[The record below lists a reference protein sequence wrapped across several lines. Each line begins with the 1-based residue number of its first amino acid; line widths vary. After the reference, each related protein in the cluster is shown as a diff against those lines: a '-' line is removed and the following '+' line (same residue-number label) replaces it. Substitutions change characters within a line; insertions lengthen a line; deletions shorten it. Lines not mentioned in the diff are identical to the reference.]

1 MKLDEHEVNEIALE
15 SRLVLTEQELSG
27 AVRYIN
33 NFLDM
38 LDRFKELDLQDVE
51 PFSFAEALE
60 CPLRPDTIIS
70 FPNTQAI
77 LDESEHVDGP
87 YFKVPRIVEAE

>member
-1 MKLDEHEVNEIALE
+1 MKLDAEQVNEIALE
-15 SRLVLTEQELSG
+15 SRLLLTEQELSG

-38 LDRFKELDLQDVE
+38 LDCFKELDLKDVE

-60 CPLRPDTIIS
+60 CPLRDDKVIPFDG
-70 FPNTQAI
+70 NEAI
-77 LDESEHVDGP
+77 LHESEHVDGS
-87 YFKVPRIVEAE
+87 YFKVPRIMED